1 VKSSRKSTSRNRTAE
16 DSATTPARISIRD
29 LAAIAS
35 VSRTTVSL
43 ALRDSHR
50 ISASV
55 RKRIQKLAV
64 EHNYRSHP
72 MVTALM
78 QQVRFKRTIKD
89 HAVIAFVTSSRTREE
104 WKNYSFTRQ
113 IWKGA
118 EAEATRLG
126 FRLEEFWAG
135 PGARDIKA
143 LAGMLYHRGIQALCF
158 TPMAWPHP
166 QFEIPWERFV
176 SVACTASTG
185 IPSLPVVRSDHSY
198 GTYLLLSRLKEMGAR
213 TIGMAI
219 TRGED
224 ERIGH
229 AWSAG
234 AHIFHQAE
242 PGIDLQTVR
251 MESYRDFDKFSA
263 WFAEARPDVVVGIQ
277 ADIPAALEKL
287 GLKPGRDIA
296 YASLDVLVEERG
308 TIAGIFQDP
317 FYLGRRAVEYVSK
330 GIYDQVLGLPE
341 HPESIVVRGGFVE
354 GRSLT
359 PLIKRQLSRNKNP
372 LTRKAALAKAR

>member
-1 VKSSRKSTSRNRTAE
+1 M
-16 DSATTPARISIRD
+16 
-29 LAAIAS
+29 
-35 VSRTTVSL
+35 SRTTVSL

-50 ISASV
+50 ISAPV
-55 RKRIQKLAV
+55 RKRIQKLALK
-64 EHNYRSHP
+64 HNYRSHP

-166 QFEIPWERFV
+166 HFEIPWDRFV

-185 IPSLPVVRSDHSY
+185 IPALPVVRSDHSY
-198 GTYLLLSRLKEMGAR
+198 GTYLLLSRMKEMGAK
-213 TIGMAI
+213 TIGMVI
-219 TRGED
+219 THGDD
-224 ERIGH
+224 ERIGR

-234 AHIFHQAE
+234 AHIFSLAE
-242 PGIDLQTVR
+242 PDIGLQMLR
-251 MESYRDFDKFSA
+251 MESYRDSGRFSS
-263 WFAEARPDVVVGIQ
+263 WFRKVRPDVVVGIQ
-277 ADIPAALEKL
+277 ADIPASLEKL
-287 GLKPGRDIA
+287 GLKPGKDIA

-330 GIYDQVLGLPE
+330 GIYDQILGLPE
-341 HPESIVVRGGFVE
+341 HPESIVVRGSFVA
-354 GRSLT
+354 GCSLA
-359 PLIKRQLSRNKNP
+359 PLGKTSPNQPRKTSPARKSAP
-372 LTRKAALAKAR
+372 TGTR